1 MLNHSTGTL
10 QNIAIFQHL
19 SGWSTRQCRNTW
31 VVPGCKKGMW
41 SLRTWW
47 LHFPADHQRCP
58 TLRPFETS
66 KKKKNS
72 NNDFKK
78 NMSIYVST
86 KIRQISDF
94 QFIFSCS
101 LSIKTA
107 PKLSTEM
114 WPPMGGGGKLWC
126 HTLMRFFTFS
136 TGWRFTSVEV
146 AVPCAL
152 RPVAVTEPWGGEGRA
167 HRWKVWYLLVALY
180 KCYK

>member
-66 KKKKNS
+66 KKKTATTTSKKTCLYTFPPKSDKFPTS
-72 NNDFKK
+72 NLFFPVLFPLKRPQN
-78 NMSIYVST
+78 
-86 KIRQISDF
+86 F
-94 QFIFSCS
+94 QLRCGPQWGVGGSFGATPWWDSS
-101 LSIKTA
+101 PSPLAGGS
-107 PKLSTEM
+107 
-114 WPPMGGGGKLWC
+114 PPW
-126 HTLMRFFTFS
+126 R
-136 TGWRFTSVEV
+136 WRFLAPFGPWPSRSLEGEKGGPIVER
-146 AVPCAL
+146 CG
-152 RPVAVTEPWGGEGRA
+152 TCW
-167 HRWKVWYLLVALY
+167 
-180 KCYK
+180 